1 VIAALAGREVDRGP
15 TRLLMHNF
23 ASENSA
29 RGLAAETLR
38 LARTFDWDYL
48 KPPVARAVLRGDVG
62 SHVSSVDRTCDTVHD
77 QATSGAERRRPH
89 APCAG
94 SERDWSFFAKAA
106 TAASVSDTQHLA

>member
-1 VIAALAGREVDRGP
+1 MNTGIGDDDQRERVIAALAGREVDRGP

-48 KPPVARAVLRGDVG
+48 KPQSRAQCFAEMWGLTYRPSTERATPYTIRRHPARSAADLTRLAPVARG
-62 SHVSSVDRTCDTVHD
+62 T
-77 QATSGAERRRPH
+77 
-89 APCAG
+89 
-94 SERDWSFFAKAA
+94 
-106 TAASVSDTQHLA
+106 